1 MVARDLTAYAWHTGG
16 PVRALHEGERC
27 PALYRDLGAVAML
40 RLLRGQLPRLAGPA
54 SPVTYMRTA
63 HYVEPY
69 TDHEHFGRVMLLP
82 FGAWTPWHAGIADV
96 YVTDADARF
105 DPLCM
110 DVVPDDRDLAALARE
125 ASRITSVDE
134 LYEALG
140 PHHFEWKLSLARRLD
155 GFTGELAR
163 VEAAMTPLR
172 AAYQSQ
178 HDDVRRRARDRM
190 GALSLTERDLCAPW
204 HHLPRGRR
212 DEVLDV
218 LARGALWP

>member
-1 MVARDLTAYAWHTGG
+1 
-16 PVRALHEGERC
+16 
-27 PALYRDLGAVAML
+27 
-40 RLLRGQLPRLAGPA
+40 
-54 SPVTYMRTA
+54 MRTA

-110 DVVPDDRDLAALARE
+110 DVVPDDRDLDALARE

-140 PHHFEWKLSLARRLD
+140 PHHFEWKVSLARRLD

-163 VEAAMTPLR
+163 VEAPLR
-172 AAYQSQ
+172 HDRAEVHELEQQRAVIAAVRSQ
-178 HDDVRRRARDRM
+178 EVGGRVARAQGLEAGRDRECHPRRFE
-190 GALSLTERDLCAPW
+190 GDDARVGPSERRERERDEDGERCA
-204 HHLPRGRR
+204 HGGR
-212 DEVLDV
+212 VYS
-218 LARGALWP
+218 ARGMAVPRSWSQRMG